1 VSDADK
7 RRLADIIR
15 AIEASSRAEILWA
28 VSARSGSY
36 ERGPATAA
44 GFTCS
49 AILSF
54 LLFSPWEFSLPV
66 IAVAPVAAAALVGL
80 AGATIPALVRLL
92 SDRATRRTAVER
104 AARAAF
110 VERGVSHTR
119 ERTGIL
125 VYVSRLEREVVVV
138 ADKGVTDVVAPDRWR
153 ATIAPLERAVADD
166 EGIEAMAA
174 ALDTLG
180 ALLARELPVR
190 ADDTNELPDIA
201 EAAS

>member
-1 VSDADK
+1 VSDAD
-7 RRLADIIR
+7 RARLAAVLR
-15 AIEASSRAEILWA
+15 GIEARSRAEILWA
-28 VSARSGSY
+28 VSARSAGY
-36 ERGPATAA
+36 ERGPAVAA
-44 GFTCS
+44 GLACS
-49 AILSF
+49 ATLSF

-80 AGATIPALVRLL
+80 AGAAVPALVRLL
-92 SDRATRRTAVER
+92 SGRGTRRGAVER

-138 ADKGVTDVVAPDRWR
+138 ADKGITDVIAPDRWR
-153 ATIAPLERAVADD
+153 AAVAPLERAVAGD
-166 EGIEAMAA
+166 ESIDALAA